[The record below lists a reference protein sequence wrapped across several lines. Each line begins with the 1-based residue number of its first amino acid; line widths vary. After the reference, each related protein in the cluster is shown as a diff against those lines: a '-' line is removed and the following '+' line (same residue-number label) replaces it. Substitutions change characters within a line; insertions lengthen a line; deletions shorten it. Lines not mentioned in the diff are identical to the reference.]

1 MSIFRTFDVN
11 CPACNTPVSFDLVM
25 SISADRRPDL
35 REAILDGTFQRKVC
49 PACKTAFRAEPEFTY
64 IDFAR
69 GQYIFVWPVEKR
81 QAWQQWA
88 EKSRETFDAAL
99 GKGAT
104 PEAVAIGKKVDPRA
118 VFGWPALIE
127 KILAR
132 QYGIDDR
139 TLEVTKIAV
148 MRSGAE
154 TPIPGELELRLVGEE
169 EGDLVLAW
177 VGALD
182 RRVGGAMRVPRALIG
197 EIEAEPAAWKDVRD
211 EVADG
216 MLVDFQREML
226 AA

>member
-1 MSIFRTFDVN
+1 MSIFRTLDVN
-11 CPACNTPVSFDLVM
+11 CPACNTPVRFDLVM

-35 REAILDGTFQRKVC
+35 REAILDGTFQRKIC
-49 PACKTAFRAEPEFTY
+49 PACGTAFRPEPEFTY

-69 GQYIFVWPVEKR
+69 GQYIFVWPVDKR
-81 QAWQQWA
+81 QAWPKWS
-88 EKSRETFDAAL
+88 EKSRETFDATL

-104 PEAVAIGKKVDPRA
+104 PEAVAIGKKVDPRV

-139 TLEVTKIAV
+139 TLEVAKIVV
-148 MRSGAE
+148 MRNSGE
-154 TPIPGELELRLVGEE
+154 SPIPGEMELRLVGEE

-177 VGALD
+177 VRALD
-182 RRVGGAMRVPRALIG
+182 RRVAGATQVPRTLIG
-197 EIEAEPAAWKDVRD
+197 EIEAEPAAWKEVRADVA
-211 EVADG
+211 EG
-216 MLVDFQREML
+216 MLVDFQRELL